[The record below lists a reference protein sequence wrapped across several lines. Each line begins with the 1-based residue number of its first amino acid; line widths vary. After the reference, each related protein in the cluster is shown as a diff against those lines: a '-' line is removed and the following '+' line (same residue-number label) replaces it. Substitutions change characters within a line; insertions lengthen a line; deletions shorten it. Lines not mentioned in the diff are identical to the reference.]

1 MSQWW
6 HPTISSSATSFTSC
20 PQSFPASRS
29 FPMSWLFPSGGQS
42 IGASASNEQSGLI
55 SFHIDW
61 FDLLA
66 VPGTHKSSS
75 APQFESI
82 NSSVP
87 SLFYGPTHIHT
98 QRLEKIITLTIW
110 TFVSQVMSL
119 LLKTLLTPTPR
130 LARAPADCFKCYSI
144 GGRGGEYLRSPVL

>member
-6 HPTISSSATSFTSC
+6 HPTISSSATPFTSC

-98 QRLEKIITLTIW
+98 RRLEKIITLTIW

-119 LLKTLLTPTPR
+119 LLFFFLFIFFFLHTDTFLHLFFKQVTWTSKTALT
-130 LARAPADCFKCYSI
+130 
-144 GGRGGEYLRSPVL
+144 